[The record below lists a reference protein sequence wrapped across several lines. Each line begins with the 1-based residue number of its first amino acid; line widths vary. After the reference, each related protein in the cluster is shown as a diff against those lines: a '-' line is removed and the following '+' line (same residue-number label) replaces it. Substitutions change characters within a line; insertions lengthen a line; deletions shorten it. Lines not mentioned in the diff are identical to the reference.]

1 MNVLGISGIER
12 AAAAAI
18 SIDGTI
24 VAAAS
29 EESFVRVPQIG
40 YRYTGG
46 FPLAAIEAC
55 LTRAGLSLADI
66 HTVSVVA
73 DDRPRSTQSSV
84 DASSDV
90 RQLFDNIAAFESLG
104 AELKR
109 REQLTIPAPLADA
122 RQLATVCDEKNLLI
136 LVLSLD
142 RGESALCERRDGQ
155 LKYLQPFPGGHQ
167 LFCVIR
173 RMASALGLPP
183 SAHYDA
189 IERLAAGGPDFTGLF
204 EGAIG
209 VDADLSVIVD
219 EERFERVIAPL
230 RANGSAERLHEFRIE
245 REAQAIAGSFCACVS
260 SIVVDLTRRAI
271 ERAAVGRIGLTG
283 TVLSSGRLVRD
294 LASALGSQLVLAP
307 VPEAAGRALGAALV
321 HDDGH
326 PIPRLQSLA
335 LGPDFS
341 EQEIKTA
348 LENCRLDYLYEPD
361 WSRLLARI
369 SAMLSRGTVVAWFQG
384 AMGFGPRPIGTRGV
398 LCDPSNRWAR
408 ENINRFLR
416 HGETDDPLPVAMTAA
431 ALRESVAAPIESPF
445 LTICAD
451 VRPEWRDCLRA
462 AVDRRQSIPV
472 QIITERQSSALF
484 ALLEMH
490 RERSGVPGLINTTLC
505 GMSEPAACTP
515 ADAIRTTFSTAID
528 AIVLGR
534 FLLMKD
540 YWLLRSEGV

>member
-1 MNVLGISGIER
+1 MNVLGISGSER
-12 AAAAAI
+12 AAAAAV
-18 SIDGTI
+18 SIDGAI

-29 EESFVRVPQIG
+29 EESFVRVPEIG

-55 LTRAGLSLADI
+55 LTRAGLTLADI

-73 DDRPRSTQSSV
+73 DDRPLSAES
-84 DASSDV
+84 SSDGLSDA
-90 RQLFDNIAAFESLG
+90 RQLFATSALEPLG
-104 AELKR
+104 AALKR
-109 REQLTIPAPLADA
+109 REPLTIPAALGDA
-122 RQLATVCDEKNLLI
+122 RQLAAVCDGNLLI

-142 RGESALCERRDGQ
+142 RGESALCERRDGE
-155 LKYLQPFPGGHQ
+155 LKRLQPFPGGHQ

-183 SAHYDA
+183 SAPYEA
-189 IERLAAGGPDFTGLF
+189 IERLAAAGSDSAALF
-204 EGAIG
+204 DGAIRIE
-209 VDADLSVIVD
+209 ADLSVVVD
-219 EERFERVIAPL
+219 EEEFERVIAPL
-230 RANGSAERLHEFRIE
+230 RADGSAGRLPESRLE
-245 REAQAIAGSFCACVS
+245 REAQEIAASFSARISAIV
-260 SIVVDLTRRAI
+260 IDLTRRVI
-271 ERAAVGRIGLTG
+271 ERAATGRIGVTG

-294 LASALGSQLVLAP
+294 LTAAFGSHLVLAP
-307 VPEAAGRALGAALV
+307 LPEATGRALGAALV

-341 EQEIKTA
+341 EQDIKTA

-384 AMGFGPRPIGTRGV
+384 AMGFGPRPIGTRGI

-431 ALRESVAAPIESPF
+431 ALRQSVAAPIESPF
-445 LTICAD
+445 LTVYAD
-451 VRPEWRDCLRA
+451 VRSEWRDRLRA

-472 QIITERQSSALF
+472 QTVGDDQPLLSTLLDLHRQ
-484 ALLEMH
+484 
-490 RERSGVPGLINTTLC
+490 RTGVPGLINVPFC
-505 GMSEPAACTP
+505 AANEPAVCAP
-515 ADAIRTTFSTAID
+515 RDAVRAVFSSAID
-528 AIVLGR
+528 ALVIGR

-540 YWLLRSEGV
+540 YWLLRSGADA